1 MKQALQ
7 DWHISKRRAVTGFF
21 RREWPVIAFILCFA
35 AIAVGIFQMNNF
47 QDQLR
52 DSAVAGCERQNEVRR
67 AVRMQLTSEI
77 QQTRRIDYSQLFP
90 TIPPTQIDRLIS
102 EGNEQARRQRAA
114 LPDADCEA
122 LYPSD
127 D

>member
-1 MKQALQ
+1 MRQAVQ
-7 DWHISKRRAVTGFF
+7 DWHISKRKAVKGFF
-21 RREWPVIAFILCFA
+21 RREWPVIAFIVCFGLI
-35 AIAVGIFQMNNF
+35 AIGIVQVQTF

-67 AVRMQLTSEI
+67 AVRAQLTSEI
-77 QQTRRIDYSQLFP
+77 EQTRRVDYSQLFP

-114 LPDADCEA
+114 LPDADCES

-127 D
+127 